1 MEASDADSDSNLF
14 YFLIKNNSVVNE
26 KFEAFDEFQ
35 RSVDVDLVK
44 HWFSIDPRNG
54 TIFTSAPIDHEVAE
68 QVNLI
73 VGVEDL
79 NAADEFKPQ
88 IRTSNTNELVLEKFS
103 KTHKN

>member
-1 MEASDADSDSNLF
+1 MEAKDPDSDPNLV
-14 YFLIKNNSVVNE
+14 YFLIKNNTDTSE

-44 HWFSIDPRNG
+44 EWFAIDPRNG
-54 TIFTSAPIDHEVAE
+54 TIFTSSSIDHEIAE

-88 IRTSNTNELVLEKFS
+88 IRTSK
-103 KTHKN
+103 